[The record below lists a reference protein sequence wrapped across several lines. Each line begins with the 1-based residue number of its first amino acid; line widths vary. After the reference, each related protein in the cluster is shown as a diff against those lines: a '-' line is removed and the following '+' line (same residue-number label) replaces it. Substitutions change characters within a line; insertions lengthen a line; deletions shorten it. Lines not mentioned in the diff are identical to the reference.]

1 MKKDSGLFDVAVD
14 ALDGTEVCEL
24 VSNFLLHKLSEKYE
38 RKNLALSR
46 VDGLAI
52 FKNANGA
59 ASEKIKKH
67 FCKLFRDNDF
77 ELTIQ
82 CIRKVV
88 NFPDIILNLENST
101 YCPCLKD
108 INEII
113 YVDTES
119 NHPPS
124 IIKRLPKSIELILS
138 QFSAKEE
145 IFKNSITT

>member
-38 RKNLALSR
+38 RKNLALYRDDRLKFFNNISGP
-46 VDGLAI
+46 V
-52 FKNANGA
+52 
-59 ASEKIKKH
+59 SEKIKKY
-67 FCKLFRDNDF
+67 FYKLSREHDL

-82 CIRKVV
+82 CNRKVV
-88 NFPDIILNLENST
+88 NFPDITLNLENST

-113 YVDTES
+113 YVGTES

-124 IIKRLPKSIELILS
+124 IIKQLPKSIELILS